1 MAAISKDYVLSP
13 WGKAVAGAAG
23 AVLANTLVYPLDIV
37 KTRLQVQVKRKEGG
51 PLPAFE
57 EGHFEHYEGT
67 VDALKKIYAAN
78 GLAGLYQGL
87 PSCLLGVASTNFAY
101 FYWYGFIRDSYI
113 KRNPGKALSTP
124 IELLL
129 GAVAGALAQVFTIP
143 VAVITTRQQTSDAKS
158 RQGFLA
164 TAKSVVDDDGISGLW
179 RGLKASLVLVINPSI
194 TYGSFE
200 RLRTILFKGKLH
212 LSPGENFLLG
222 ALSKAMATIATQPM
236 IVAKVMQ
243 QSKTKGGKQFNS
255 FVQALVFLFK
265 EEGILGM
272 WKGVGPQISKGI
284 IVQGLLFM
292 IKDQVELFIVL
303 LFRLMK
309 APTLI
314 KG

>member
-1 MAAISKDYVLSP
+1 MAAISKDFVLSP

-37 KTRLQVQVKRKEGG
+37 KTRLQVQVKRKEGV
-51 PLPAFE
+51 PVAE
-57 EGHFEHYEGT
+57 TDEGSFEHYDGT
-67 VDALKKIYAAN
+67 VDALKKIYASA
-78 GLAGLYQGL
+78 GVAGLYQGL

-158 RQGFLA
+158 RQGLVA
-164 TAKSVVDDDGISGLW
+164 TAKSVIADDGISGLW

-200 RLRTILFKGKLH
+200 RLRTLMFKGKLH
-212 LSPGENFLLG
+212 LSPGENFMLG
-222 ALSKAMATIATQPM
+222 AMSKAMATIATQPM

-243 QSKTKGGKQFNS
+243 QSKTKGQQFNS

-309 APTLI
+309 APNLI